1 MIVKHRDVLKF
12 SRQGFTLLEM
22 VIVLSIIAAI
32 ATMVVLSLGNVQA
45 EQRLR
50 ESVGSIE
57 SLAKLGRNIAVRQQR
72 AYQLTISE
80 QAISIE
86 PKYTRSQA
94 VIGFDEDE
102 LGILKIF
109 EDISDVK
116 ETDNDVIYEVRR
128 WDSDTWQLI
137 ERDKKVVLTIEPTGL
152 VEPISIRCSMGNSW
166 IIQELHPLTAGVRN
180 EEMNIDT
187 D

>member
-1 MIVKHRDVLKF
+1 MIVRHRDVLK
-12 SRQGFTLLEM
+12 SSPQGFTLLEM

-32 ATMVVLSLGNVQA
+32 ATMAVLSQGNVQA

-50 ESVGSIE
+50 ESIGSIE
-57 SLAKLGRNIAVRQQR
+57 SLAKRGRNIAVRQQR
-72 AYQLTISE
+72 AYQLVISE
-80 QAISIE
+80 ESISIGAQYARAE
-86 PKYTRSQA
+86 DGGGNNYDEVA
-94 VIGFDEDE
+94 VR
-102 LGILKIF
+102 KKF
-109 EDISDVK
+109 EDITDIE
-116 ETDNDVIYEVRR
+116 ETDSEVIYEVKR
-128 WDSDTWQLI
+128 WGSDTWQLI